1 MNINVPRVLAYAA
14 GVPLYALSAAG
25 WVVIVGAAVV
35 SNLVA
40 RPAVEVPSVVVPK
53 DQERIVA

>member
-1 MNINVPRVLAYAA
+1 MTINVPKVLTYSAV
-14 GVPLYALSAAG
+14 VPLYALSAAG

-40 RPAVEVPSVVVPK
+40 RPAVEVPREVPQ
-53 DQERIVA
+53 DQERAVA

>member
-1 MNINVPRVLAYAA
+1 MNINVPRALAYAA

-35 SNLVA
+35 SNLTA
-40 RPAVEVPSVVVPK
+40 RPAVEVPHVAPQGS
-53 DQERIVA
+53 ERAVA

>member
-1 MNINVPRVLAYAA
+1 MNINVPKVLTYAA
-14 GVPLYALSAAG
+14 VVPLYTLSAAG

-40 RPAVEVPSVVVPK
+40 RPAVEVPRVVVPK
-53 DQERIVA
+53 DEERIVA

>member
-1 MNINVPRVLAYAA
+1 MTLNVPKVLTYAA
-14 GVPLYALSAAG
+14 VVPLYSLSAAG

-40 RPAVEVPSVVVPK
+40 RPAVEVPREVPQ
-53 DQERIVA
+53 DQERAVA

>member
-1 MNINVPRVLAYAA
+1 MNINVPRTLAYAA

-25 WVVIVGAAVV
+25 WVVIVGAAVA

-40 RPAVEVPSVVVPK
+40 KPAVEVPRVAPK
-53 DQERIVA
+53 DQDRAVA